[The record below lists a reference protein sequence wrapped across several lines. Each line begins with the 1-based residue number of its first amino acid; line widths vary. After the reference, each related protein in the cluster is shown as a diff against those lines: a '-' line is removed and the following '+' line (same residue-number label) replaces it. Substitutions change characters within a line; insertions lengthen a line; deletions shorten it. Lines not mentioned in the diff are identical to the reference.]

1 MMKKWI
7 TLLTFIIRFLNLTFA
22 YLLSS
27 GLAVVVGALVV
38 VGAFVVVMVVGLMV
52 VGG

>member
-1 MMKKWI
+1 MDH
-7 TLLTFIIRFLNLTFA
+7 TLNVYNYICSSLMFA

-27 GLAVVVGALVV
+27 GSAVVVGALVV